1 MESRETRACGESP
14 GALIITSSERY
25 GTLHMAVSLSE
36 LLQLPVEERLK
47 LVEAL
52 WDSIAE
58 FPEALELS
66 AAQKQELDRRLADYE
81 RDPEAGVPWA
91 ELKQV
96 SGAKSLTSSMFCT
109 GDSPSSP
116 RFTEKLTGN

>member
-1 MESRETRACGESP
+1 
-14 GALIITSSERY
+14 
-25 GTLHMAVSLSE
+25 MAVNLSE

-66 AAQKQELDRRLADYE
+66 AAQKQELDRRLEDYE
-81 RDPEAGVPWA
+81 NDPEAGVPWA
-91 ELKQV
+91 QLKQRLLA
-96 SGAKSLTSSMFCT
+96 S
-109 GDSPSSP
+109 
-116 RFTEKLTGN
+116 R